1 MIAWLLSVLITL
13 GASYYQR
20 TTGPAYPVDMDVTLA
35 GEEIHLSLERTHG
48 GDGDQEVA
56 VESAPAG
63 VTGKIFWR
71 RYPLSEEFRPI
82 VMERE
87 GERLVGMLPH
97 QPPAGKLEYHLELES
112 AGERIAAP
120 SDRNVVTRF
129 KGGVPAAALI
139 PHILF
144 IFSAM
149 LLSNR
154 TAIEAI
160 RNGPRVM
167 KLTLWTMGLLFLG
180 GLVFGPI
187 VQKYAFDAYW
197 TGIPF
202 GHDLTDNKTLIAFV
216 GWVVALVRLHRAGVA
231 GARWW
236 VLGAALLT
244 FAIFLIPHSVLG
256 SELKYE

>member
-13 GASYYQR
+13 GASYYQK
-20 TTGPAYPVDMDVTLA
+20 TTGPAYPVDLDVALA
-35 GEEIHLSLERTHG
+35 GEEIRLTLERTHG
-48 GDGDQEVA
+48 GEGDQEVA

-63 VTGKIFWR
+63 VTGTILWR

-87 GERLVGMLPH
+87 GERLVGRLPH

-112 AGERIAAP
+112 GGERIVAP
-120 SDRNVVTRF
+120 ADRNVVTRF
-129 KGGVPAAALI
+129 RGGVPAVVLV

-154 TAIEAI
+154 TGIEAI
-160 RNGPRVM
+160 RNGPRLM
-167 KLTLWTMGLLFLG
+167 KLTLWTMALLFLG

-187 VQKYAFDAYW
+187 VQKYAFGAYW

-216 GWVVALVRLHRAGVA
+216 GWIIALVRLRRGVA

-244 FAIFLIPHSVLG
+244 VAIFLIPHSAHG

>member
-20 TTGPAYPVDMDVTLA
+20 TTGPSYPVDMDVALA
-35 GEEIHLSLERTHG
+35 GEEVHLSLERTHG
-48 GDGDQEVA
+48 GEGDQEVA
-56 VESAPAG
+56 IESVPAG
-63 VTGKIFWR
+63 VSGRIIWR
-71 RYPLSEEFRPI
+71 RYPTSEEFRPI

-97 QPPAGKLEYHLELES
+97 QPPAGKIEYHLELES
-112 AGERIAAP
+112 GGERIAAP
-120 SDRNVVTRF
+120 TDRNVVTRF
-129 KGGVPAAALI
+129 KGAVPAAALI
-139 PHILF
+139 PHVLF

-167 KLTLWTMGLLFLG
+167 KLTLWTMGLLF
-180 GLVFGPI
+180 
-187 VQKYAFDAYW
+187 FDAYW

-216 GWVVALVRLHRAGVA
+216 GWVIALVRLRRVGVA